1 MSRKQFLMFLDCKKV
16 LRFMVYC
23 WMHLEE
29 LKEVLGFKELE
40 TQNYILFPRLFRKIV
55 LAETQSDVITKKASN
70 SSKK

>member
-29 LKEVLGFKELE
+29 LKEVLGFEESE
-40 TQNYILFPRLFRKIV
+40 TN
-55 LAETQSDVITKKASN
+55 TKLHFVP
-70 SSKK
+70 